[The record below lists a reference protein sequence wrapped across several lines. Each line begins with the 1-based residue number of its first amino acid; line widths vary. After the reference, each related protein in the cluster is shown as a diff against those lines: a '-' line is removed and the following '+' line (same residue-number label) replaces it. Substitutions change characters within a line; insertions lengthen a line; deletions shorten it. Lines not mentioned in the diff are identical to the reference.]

1 MPAWRWSIEKRRLSK
16 VVDSCHDEE
25 EVRLVLDSLE
35 ALKKSIDKVL
45 SLQPEFD
52 LLRVS
57 EKIRLKTLK
66 DTFNQGTFY
75 DLARAIPGQ
84 TSG

>member
-25 EVRLVLDSLE
+25 EVELVLDSLE
-35 ALKKSIDKVL
+35 ALQKSIDKVL

-52 LLRVS
+52 LLRVT
-57 EKIRLKTLK
+57 ERIRLGNLREL
-66 DTFNQGTFY
+66 FNEGTFY
-75 DLARAIPGQ
+75 DLK
-84 TSG
+84 

>member
-35 ALKKSIDKVL
+35 ALQKSIDKVL

-52 LLRVS
+52 LLRKV
-57 EKIRLKTLK
+57 EKVRLGNLRAL
-66 DTFNQGTFY
+66 FNEGTFY
-75 DLARAIPGQ
+75 DLKQIQG
-84 TSG
+84 GE